1 MEITLGYTCDGVD
14 FSIVAETLRTVGMA
28 HHDPEVHQ
36 KAFENS
42 HTTIFA
48 YDGGRLVGFG
58 RAICDDAY
66 QAAVYDCAVWPDYQG
81 QGIGA
86 MIMMAILERVS
97 HCNVILYA
105 AVGKEGFYERLG
117 LSRMKTGM
125 ARFMDQD
132 KARDKGFV
140 E

>member
-1 MEITLGYTCDGVD
+1 MEITLRYNCDGVD
-14 FSIVAETLRTVGMA
+14 FSIVADTLKTVGMA
-28 HHDPEVHQ
+28 HHAPEVHK

-42 HTTIFA
+42 HTTVFA

-58 RAICDDAY
+58 RAISDDAY
-66 QAAVYDCAVWPDYQG
+66 QAAVYDCAVWPEYQG

-86 MIMMAILERVS
+86 MIVKAILERVS

-105 AVGKEGFYERLG
+105 AVGKEGFYQEIG

-125 ARFMDQD
+125 ARFMDQNS
-132 KARDKGFV
+132 ARTKGFI